1 VDQLNELEYID
12 GKLYSNVYQTN
23 KIAIIDPKSGA
34 VESYI
39 DATGILPKSD
49 TYMNTDVLNG
59 IAWDKQGKRLFITGK
74 KWDKLFEI
82 KMVPAKVK

>member
-1 VDQLNELEYID
+1 
-12 GKLYSNVYQTN
+12 
-23 KIAIIDPKSGA
+23 
-34 VESYI
+34 
-39 DATGILPKSD
+39 LPKSD